1 MTLRITIID
10 PLDLPRECQVLE
22 GKKQPWLRPPTL
34 AEVKAAQEAFE
45 QRQHRHNRAAR
56 SKADRQPGQTSL
68 G

>member
-1 MTLRITIID
+1 MNPRITYID

-34 AEVKAAQEAFE
+34 AEAKAAQEKFE
-45 QRQHRHNRAAR
+45 QRQHRHTVKPCQGGTQVPAVT
-56 SKADRQPGQTSL
+56 QL